1 MFGNY
6 DWISED
12 FFLLLNKLNEISL
25 KSSTGCKKGPYTCP
39 KRSVAWTEIQEFQ
52 EKVKRETDDKA
63 RRANARAKEMQDFV
77 DELME
82 IDKRNPLYEPDFLL
96 TVPERHS
103 RVLVRSQWS
112 QFDKQ
117 YLF

>member
-1 MFGNY
+1 M
-6 DWISED
+6 
-12 FFLLLNKLNEISL
+12 
-25 KSSTGCKKGPYTCP
+25 
-39 KRSVAWTEIQEFQ
+39 
-52 EKVKRETDDKA
+52 
-63 RRANARAKEMQDFV
+63 

-112 QFDKQ
+112 QFGKQ